1 MLYNV
6 VLASTVQQSEP
17 AHEAQK
23 KKKKKKNTIKKWV
36 GDLSRHFSKE
46 DIQVVHQA
54 WMLKDLCPQSHSLVM
69 LPT

>member
-1 MLYNV
+1 M
-6 VLASTVQQSEP
+6 LASTIQQSEP
-17 AHEAQK
+17 AHEAQTK
-23 KKKKKKNTIKKWV
+23 QNKTKQNTVKKWE